1 MKTRSTILTALAV
14 AFGLAAGAASAHAWG
29 TASRLTYLTF
39 SGPVALPGVTLDAGT
54 YAFELVDPAS
64 SSNIVVVRDRNRT
77 RPFYMGL
84 TMVVPRPA
92 GMDNH
97 STVSLGEA
105 PRGEPTPIVAWYPP
119 DAPHGLQ
126 FIYAR

>member
-1 MKTRSTILTALAV
+1 M
-14 AFGLAAGAASAHAWG
+14 
-29 TASRLTYLTF
+29 
-39 SGPVALPGVTLDAGT
+39 ALPGVTLAAGT
-54 YAFELVDPAS
+54 YAFELADPAS
-64 SSNIVVVRDRNRT
+64 SSNVVVVRDRNRT
-77 RPFYMGL
+77 RSFYLGL
-84 TMVVPRPA
+84 TLMVPRPA

>member
-1 MKTRSTILTALAV
+1 MRAIRVMIGALAV
-14 AFGLAAGAASAHAWG
+14 AAMLMPSARADEFNKQ
-29 TASRLTYLTF
+29 TFLTF

-64 SSNIVVVRDRNRT
+64 SSNVVVVRDRNRT

-97 STVSLGEA
+97 GTVSLGEA
-105 PRGEPTPIVAWYPP
+105 PRGEPKPIVAWYPS
-119 DAPHGLQ
+119 DASYGLQ

>member
-1 MKTRSTILTALAV
+1 MLIRSSFLTTVTLIL
-14 AFGLAAGAASAHAWG
+14 GLAAGAASAHAWG

-64 SSNIVVVRDRNRT
+64 SSNVVVVRDRNRT

-97 STVSLGEA
+97 ST
-105 PRGEPTPIVAWYPP
+105 
-119 DAPHGLQ
+119 
-126 FIYAR
+126 